1 MSSTDDLVP
10 VLKKLRMSGVL
21 HSLELRVREA
31 ADDNLAHVEFLYRL
45 LSDEVERR
53 DGKQLQLRLG
63 RAGFEQQKA
72 LEDFDFHFNPKVPKA
87 RIVDLATCNFV
98 QRCENVLLMGPA
110 GVGKSHIAQ
119 ALGHRA
125 CRAGHRVLYTQ
136 AGDMLAQLRAAR
148 ADGSHDRRLAR
159 FTGPDL
165 LIVDDLGL
173 RPLRDQEPLDL
184 YEVIRQRY
192 EKGSIIVT
200 SNRSLPE
207 WGSLFHDALLASAA
221 IDRLLHHA
229 HVVEMDGHSYRNPP
243 RRPSG
248 AAASV
253 AA

>member
-10 VLKKLRMSGVL
+10 ILKKLRMSGVL
-21 HSLELRVREA
+21 QSLELRVRQA

-45 LSDEVERR
+45 LADEAERR

-63 RAGFEQQKA
+63 RAGFEQSKS
-72 LEDFDFHFNPKVPKA
+72 LEDFDFHFNPAVPKA
-87 RIVDLATCNFV
+87 RVIDLATCNFIA
-98 QRCENVLLMGPA
+98 RHENVLLMGPA

-125 CRAGHRVLYTQ
+125 CRAGHRVLYTR
-136 AGDMLAQLRAAR
+136 AGDMLRQLRAAR
-148 ADGSHDRRLAR
+148 ADGSYDRRLAR

-192 EKGSIIVT
+192 ERGSVVVT
-200 SNRSLPE
+200 SNRALTE
-207 WGSLFHDALLASAA
+207 WGPLFHDALLASAA

-229 HVVEMDGHSYRNPP
+229 HVIEMDGHSYRNPP
-243 RRPSG
+243 RQPT
-248 AAASV
+248 AAA
-253 AA
+253 AAANV